1 MLDNGNWTEWSA
13 IWAEITRDFKIERAR
28 STSLIWNHKYDFL
41 YYYPHFEITGGP
53 CNLIGSS

>member
-1 MLDNGNWTEWSA
+1 MVIEQSGVQSV
-13 IWAEITRDFKIERAR
+13 WAEITRDFKIERAR

-53 CNLIGSS
+53 SNLIGSS